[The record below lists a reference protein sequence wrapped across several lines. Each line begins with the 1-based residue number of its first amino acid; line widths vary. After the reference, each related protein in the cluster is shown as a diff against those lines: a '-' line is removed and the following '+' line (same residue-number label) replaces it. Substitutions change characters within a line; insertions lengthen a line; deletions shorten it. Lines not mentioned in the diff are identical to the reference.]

1 MKNLLVIAIC
11 STIILQGCNDEDLCL
26 IGSGTVNE
34 YQIAVD
40 DFEEVSLM
48 GPINLR
54 IKQGSQISVSVDA
67 EPEMFGKLS
76 YEVKNETLEI
86 GFEENVTCF
95 ETDFGVWVNIT
106 VPNIEAIYQSG
117 VSEIRSDGDL
127 TLTALRL
134 NVFGTADISLSGQ
147 VVNQSILSSGVV
159 NAKNFNFLSTATDID
174 VSGVAD
180 IEISCSDNLN
190 IEVDGSAKISYKGNP
205 TISQDVSG
213 ELDLINAN

>member
-147 VVNQSILSSGVV
+147 VVNQSIFSSGVV

-190 IEVDGSAKISYKGNP
+190 IEVDGSAKILYKGNP